1 MASLYIYLSKP
12 SYPLPTSM
20 PYWLCL
26 HLANW
31 SGISF
36 FNGPRIS
43 KIRNCIHLAQVCT
56 YCRPS
61 KFVGRRNPQT
71 AAGWNR
77 SLDRSLAVKYIN
89 TQAAVDR
96 ASKHSSS
103 LRYFRLHLTCKW
115 VQFFFFFSKRGDL
128 FLSLFLCVTFLN
140 NIERFV
146 SVTMATFHIRTA
158 RWCLVVARSLV

>member
-61 KFVGRRNPQT
+61 KLLGEEIPKRPQVGIDHSTDPLRSNTLIHKQRSIGPANI
-71 AAGWNR
+71 AAAWDILGFIW
-77 SLDRSLAVKYIN
+77 LAN
-89 TQAAVDR
+89 EF
-96 ASKHSSS
+96 S
-103 LRYFRLHLTCKW
+103 
-115 VQFFFFFSKRGDL
+115 FFKRGDL